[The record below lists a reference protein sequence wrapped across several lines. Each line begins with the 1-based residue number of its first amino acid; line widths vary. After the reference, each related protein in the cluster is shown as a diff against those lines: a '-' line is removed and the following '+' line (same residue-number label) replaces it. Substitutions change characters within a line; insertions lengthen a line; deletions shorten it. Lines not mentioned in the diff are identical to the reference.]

1 VADAAGPDF
10 GALYRNIV
18 YHHLEAFVQPIAGRS
33 AYLSSNFSG
42 FASASMP
49 VAWKIIVC
57 YFIKKL
63 PTRPA
68 RGQSE
73 DHL

>member
-1 VADAAGPDF
+1 VAKAAGPDF

-57 YFIKKL
+57 
-63 PTRPA
+63 
-68 RGQSE
+68 
-73 DHL
+73 